1 MTSKTKILSIVAL
14 TAIGSAGALAMTAFA
29 AENQGDNNA
38 QEQAAVAN
46 AKITMQQAI
55 SIAEQSAGGKSTGS
69 GVESQDGTAIYYD
82 VTIDKAGT
90 LQKVLVDMQTGKVV
104 SVVAE
109 NGTEGAEGAETN
121 DGNEGNEAN
130 EGPETNEQN
139 EGQQNQGN
147 GKQG

>member
-1 MTSKTKILSIVAL
+1 MTSKKKTLAVVAL
-14 TAIGSAGALAMTAFA
+14 TAIVSVGGLGLAAFA
-29 AENQGDNNA
+29 AENQGGDA

-69 GVESQDGTAIYYD
+69 GVESQDGTAIFYD
-82 VTIDKAGT
+82 ITIDKAGT
-90 LQKVLVDMQTGKVV
+90 PQKVLVDMQTGKVV

-109 NGTEGAEGAETN
+109 NGAEGAEGTETN
-121 DGNEGNEAN
+121 DGNEGN

-139 EGQQNQGN
+139 EGQENQGN